1 VAQKALLTQKGDTVA
16 RRAYAKRY
24 AQAVFQI
31 AVEKGELDNWQ
42 ADLNKIA
49 EVGQDAGVV
58 AFLDSPRLPF
68 SDRVKLL
75 SDRLTDI
82 SPLALNL
89 INLLVAR
96 GNMSIASE
104 IAGEYRRLLDSYH
117 GVEEARVVTAV
128 PLDDES
134 RQRLEERLGAV
145 VDKKVVIE
153 SEVDA
158 SLVGGIVTRIGGK
171 LMDGSTRSQLA
182 ALKKEISGAR
192 G

>member
-1 VAQKALLTQKGDTVA
+1 MA

-31 AVEKGELDNWQ
+31 ATEKGELDSWQ

-49 EVGQDAGVV
+49 EVGRDAEVV

-75 SDRLTDI
+75 SDRIADI

-89 INLLVAR
+89 VSLLVAR
-96 GNMSIASE
+96 SNMSIASE
-104 IAGEYRRLLDSYH
+104 IADQYRRLLDSYR

-134 RQRLEERLGAV
+134 RRRLEERLGAV
-145 VDKKVVIE
+145 VDKKVVVAA
-153 SEVDA
+153 EVDT
-158 SLVGGIVTRIGGK
+158 SLVGGIITRIGGK
-171 LMDGSTRSQLA
+171 LMDGSTRSHLA